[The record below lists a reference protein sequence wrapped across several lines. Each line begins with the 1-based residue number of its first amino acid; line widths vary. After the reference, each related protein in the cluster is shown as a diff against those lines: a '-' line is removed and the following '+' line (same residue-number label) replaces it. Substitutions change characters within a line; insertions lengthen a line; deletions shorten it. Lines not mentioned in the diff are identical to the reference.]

1 MNASL
6 QLAMVGCSHRHTS
19 LSVRERL
26 TFTPEQA
33 TDALAAWR
41 ITHPEQEAVLIS
53 TCNRVELYA
62 AAADSDAPFGP
73 PALTHFLTDFHNV
86 PIDEARSEL
95 TSLEGDE
102 VVRHLFRVAA
112 SLDSMVVGE
121 AQILSQV
128 KQAYELASQIG
139 SAGPVT
145 HGCFQAAIRVAR
157 RVASETELH
166 RHRVSIPSV
175 AVADFASR
183 VFERFDDKR
192 VLVIGAGQMALETLN
207 YLTDSGAR
215 KTVVLNRDFARAQ
228 ALAADWKGRAAAWDD
243 LFKELTAAD
252 MVVSTTGS
260 DRHIVSLAEFQ
271 KQVVRNRHQRPLFIL
286 DLAMPRDFDPAI
298 ANELGVYLYGID
310 DLAEAC
316 EQNRQ
321 ARADSLPDAERIID
335 EEVRTFVADSRHRAS
350 GPVIAQFRE
359 GLQTAQAA
367 ELTRLYGRLPELDE
381 RARREIQQFAD
392 RLVAKML
399 HPPLESLRDESR
411 NGSIHNLLEALQRLF
426 QLGDERKKN
435 DQ

>member
-1 MNASL
+1 MNASV

-19 LSVRERL
+19 LAVRERL

-62 AAADSDAPFGP
+62 AAADPKNAFEA

-86 PIDEARSEL
+86 PIDEARQEL
-95 TSLEGDE
+95 TALQGDD
-102 VVRHLFRVAA
+102 VIRHLFRVAA

-128 KQAYELASQIG
+128 KQAYELASEIG

-157 RVASETELH
+157 RVATETELH

-192 VLVIGAGQMALETLN
+192 VLVVGAGEMAQETLN

-215 KTVVLNRDFARAQ
+215 RITVLNRDLGRAQ
-228 ALAADWKGRAAAWDD
+228 ALAAEWKGQAAPWDE
-243 LFKELTAAD
+243 LFKQLAAAD
-252 MVVSTTGS
+252 MVVSTTGA
-260 DRHIVSLAEFQ
+260 DHHIVTLGDFQ
-271 KQVVRNRHQRPLFIL
+271 RHVTRGRQQRPLFIL
-286 DLAMPRDFDPAI
+286 DLAMPRDFDPKI
-298 ANELGVYLYGID
+298 GDELGVYLYGID
-310 DLAEAC
+310 DLTEAC

-321 ARADSLPDAERIID
+321 ARADELPDAERIID
-335 EEVRTFVADSRHRAS
+335 EEVRTFVADVRHRAS
-350 GPVIAQFRE
+350 GPVIARFRE
-359 GLQTAQAA
+359 GLQNVQAA

-381 RARREIQQFAD
+381 RSRREIQQFAD

-411 NGSIHNLLEALQRLF
+411 NGSIHSLLEALQRLF
-426 QLGDERKKN
+426 QLKDKE
-435 DQ
+435 D